1 MKKIIFAIAFVTMMT
16 ITANAQRDGFF
27 SSYDNSYLYEDRL
40 SEGLPTL
47 PYGANVGGLSGDVT
61 AEVPLGSG
69 LLVLTAFGA
78 VYAVAKRKKEIEKI
92 IKIFIRTSLA
102 ASFFNNFL

>member
-1 MKKIIFAIAFVTMMT
+1 MMKKILFAIAFVTMMA

-27 SSYDNSYLYEDRL
+27 SSYNNSYLCEDRL

-61 AEVPLGSG
+61 AQVPLGTG
-69 LLVLTAFGA
+69 LLVLTALGTG
-78 VYAVAKRKKEIEKI
+78 YAVAKRKKK
-92 IKIFIRTSLA
+92 
-102 ASFFNNFL
+102 

>member
-1 MKKIIFAIAFVTMMT
+1 MKKIIFAISFVTMMV
-16 ITANAQRDGFF
+16 INANAQRDGFF

-61 AEVPLGSG
+61 AQVPLGTG
-69 LLVLTAFGA
+69 LLVLTALGA
-78 VYAVAKRKKEIEKI
+78 GYAVVKRK
-92 IKIFIRTSLA
+92 R
-102 ASFFNNFL
+102 